1 MNIEFLDP
9 THEES
14 SGEFQ
19 AATRLETMR
28 GTTIGIISNNK
39 KGTSPFFDVFEKE
52 LLETYGASKVV
63 RRIKSNYSAPADP
76 HIVEEMA
83 EWNAVISGVGD

>member
-1 MNIEFLDP
+1 MSIEFLDP

-14 SGEFQ
+14 SGEFL
-19 AATRLETMR
+19 AAARLETML
-28 GTTIGIISNNK
+28 GTTVGIISNNK
-39 KGTSPFFDVFEKE
+39 TWTLPFFDAFEKE
-52 LLETYGASKVV
+52 LFETYGVSKIV

-83 EWNAVISGVGD
+83 EWDAVISGVGD

>member
-39 KGTSPFFDVFEKE
+39 KGTSPFFDAFENE
-52 LLETYGASKVV
+52 LLGMHGVSKIV

-76 HIVEEMA
+76 YIFEEMVN
-83 EWNAVISGVGD
+83 WDAVISGVGD

>member
-1 MNIEFLDP
+1 MSIEFLDP

-14 SGEFQ
+14 SDEFL
-19 AATRLETMR
+19 AAARLETMR
-28 GTTIGIISNNK
+28 GTTVGIVSNNK
-39 KGTSPFFDVFEKE
+39 KGTSPFFDAFEKE
-52 LLETYGASKVV
+52 LLESHGVSKVV

>member
-1 MNIEFLDP
+1 MSIEFLDP

-14 SGEFQ
+14 SGEFL
-19 AATRLETMR
+19 AAARLETML
-28 GTTIGIISNNK
+28 GTTVGIFSNNK
-39 KGTSPFFDVFEKE
+39 KGTLPFFDAFEKE
-52 LLETYGASKVV
+52 LFETYGVSKIV

-83 EWNAVISGVGD
+83 EWDAVISGVGD

>member
-9 THEES
+9 THEAS
-14 SGEFQ
+14 SSEVSL
-19 AATRLETMR
+19 APRLKTIK

-39 KGTSPFFDVFEKE
+39 RGTVPFFDAFEKE
-52 LLETYGASKVV
+52 LIENHGVSNVV

-76 HIVEEMA
+76 EIVEEMTN
-83 EWNAVISGVGD
+83 WDAVISGVGD